1 MKTSSVFFKI
11 GLLQLVVCYLALPA
25 FFSIALA
32 KASYAV
38 DWAKNDIACTRTIPA
53 YVTENPSG
61 YYSRFAVAYRS
72 TKDGSAMIIFDCL
85 KTSNT
90 LLMQQQFSCSSL
102 VATKGAYTFSYAS
115 PVSIS
120 SAAALTAY
128 DACEYV
134 FTNAKIVL
142 SSNDTTR

>member
-1 MKTSSVFFKI
+1 LKKSSVFVKI

-32 KASYAV
+32 KASCAA
-38 DWAKNDIACTRTIPA
+38 DWSKNDIACTRTIPA
-53 YVTENPSG
+53 NVTENPSG
-61 YYSRFAVAYRS
+61 YYSKFAVAYRS
-72 TKDGSAMIIFDCL
+72 TKDGSVTLIFDCL

-102 VATKGAYTFSYAS
+102 VSTKGAYTFSYAS

-120 SAAALTAY
+120 SAAALTTY

-134 FTNAKIVL
+134 FINAKIAL
-142 SSNDTTR
+142 SSK